1 MRSGLF
7 FCFALTVFFV
17 ISSVTVA
24 DVVAKGCMDGGC
36 HQELTKV
43 KYMHGPVAA
52 EMAGVNGCKMCH
64 LSSGAKCSASRAG
77 SYKIKT
83 KGLCVTCHAKG
94 AGTQHSA
101 KEIESKC
108 LNCHNPH
115 GSNVSPQMLRADR
128 K

>member
-1 MRSGLF
+1 MQSRLF
-7 FCFALTVFFV
+7 FYGVLVVTLIIFNVV
-17 ISSVTVA
+17 IDEAVA
-24 DVVAKGCMDGGC
+24 QGCMNGGC
-36 HQELTKV
+36 HQELVKV

-64 LSSGAKCSASRAG
+64 IPTGAKCSAGRGG
-77 SYKIKT
+77 SYKIKV

-108 LNCHNPH
+108 LNCHSPH
-115 GSNVSPQMLRADR
+115 GSAISRYMLRVSR